1 MVSIGGVGAVRIG
14 ETTMKVMDGVME
26 SIFGIIGLIIFF
38 GVWSSANTE
47 TWDATTVIIAGM
59 IGTFLG
65 LILLMGLYRLARSG
79 MNKG

>member
-1 MVSIGGVGAVRIG
+1 
-14 ETTMKVMDGVME
+14 MKVMDGVME
-26 SIFGIIGLIIFF
+26 SIFGVIGLIIFF
-38 GVWSSANTE
+38 GVYSSANTT

-65 LILLMGLYRLARSG
+65 LILLIGLYRLARGG